1 MSNNVLLY
9 LFYEKIIYLFN
20 ILFKKTNKNL
30 NFNFIIKYLIIVFI

>member
-20 ILFKKTNKNL
+20 ILFKKQNKNL